1 MLYCLIG
8 ALCLCA
14 TLYDFIFIMMTPD
27 PKEAEAEDRQ
37 MNGNGYT
44 NGDLRKSSGADTE
57 ILITP
62 HEKSAA
68 PEHSK

>member
-1 MLYCLIG
+1 
-8 ALCLCA
+8 
-14 TLYDFIFIMMTPD
+14 MMTPD